1 MFPNV
6 GTADRIVRILVGL
19 VMILL
24 ALFSK
29 VPAWVGWLGLCT
41 WDSSESMF
49 KLSNSLAFRACLF
62 STKY

>member
-29 VPAWVGWLGLCT
+29 VPAWVGWLGLVPLITGLIRMCPVY
-41 WDSSESMF
+41 WMMCIGRD
-49 KLSNSLAFRACLF
+49 
-62 STKY
+62 